1 MFASLARLFGQPAT
15 RAAQPLE
22 PRLAVAA
29 LLVHLASVD
38 GASNRIEAKAIA
50 DALAAHYGLDEG
62 EVRKLLA
69 EARIRDREA
78 VDFYQFT
85 SRLARLDDDEKTA
98 IIAMMWQVV
107 FADDTNHE
115 LEDNVV
121 WRVAELIGVS
131 ARQRTV
137 LRNRARRATTP
148 PDIPAGDEDADADA

>member
-1 MFASLARLFGQPAT
+1 QTTAEKFLDHRPARRLSREAPLLTLPGFPRNPPPMKGRSMFASLARLFGQPAT

-115 LEDNVV
+115 LE
-121 WRVAELIGVS
+121 
-131 ARQRTV
+131 
-137 LRNRARRATTP
+137 
-148 PDIPAGDEDADADA
+148 